1 MNQAD
6 DRCLLR
12 EYLLGTLPA
21 EQHETVRK
29 RLDADGGFRQLLEG
43 ERAAL
48 ARLDALPEVQPP
60 PDLKERTLERI
71 RPARPSRWQRPLI
84 EAAVAVGLVI
94 VIAAILLPAL
104 VPARESARRSSSAN
118 NLKQM
123 GLVFEMY
130 ANEQRHLLFPP
141 VTPVPDMWMCDL
153 QTIYP
158 EYLTDAAILVDPSSA
173 HMTVDD
179 MQQIMNKHPL
189 DWNAFTRAAAESYVY
204 LGWVAKDDADVKALA
219 QAREKM
225 SPAQLSQDIQLTGR
239 ILPRIENGIE
249 RLYSKDPSD
258 PREMVRA
265 QTEIV
270 VMFER
275 QDHNGRGKNVLYL
288 DGHVAFVR
296 KGTFPCTDAV
306 DQALGLR

>member
-1 MNQAD
+1 M
-6 DRCLLR
+6 
-12 EYLLGTLPA
+12 
-21 EQHETVRK
+21 
-29 RLDADGGFRQLLEG
+29 
-43 ERAAL
+43 
-48 ARLDALPEVQPP
+48 
-60 PDLKERTLERI
+60 
-71 RPARPSRWQRPLI
+71 
-84 EAAVAVGLVI
+84 
-94 VIAAILLPAL
+94 AL
-104 VPARESARRSSSAN
+104 VF
-118 NLKQM
+118 K
-123 GLVFEMY
+123 MY
-130 ANEQRHLLFPP
+130 ANEQGSFWPP
-141 VTPVPDMWMCDL
+141 VTPVSGAWMCDL
-153 QTIYP
+153 PTIYP
-158 EYLTDAAILVDPSSA
+158 EYLTDAAILVDPSSTR
-173 HMTVDD
+173 MTVDD

-189 DWNAFTRAAAESYVY
+189 DWNAFTRAATESYVY

-239 ILPRIENGIE
+239 ILPRIEDDIE
-249 RLYSKDPSD
+249 RLYSKDLSD

-275 QDHNGRGKNVLYL
+275 QDHNGMGKNVLYL